1 MLNFFSI
8 INMCIKYSER
18 KQNILAGYKYS
29 SQLLSVTSHHWY
41 EHMHEKEKEKEEVTG
56 SSQFKLKVEVHI
68 YFLYHAHAHAHT
80 CNRLIWL
87 LSANYFQKG
96 RNSLQYTKFNTNR
109 QQRSD
114 LCESA
119 AWCPNMPA
127 VTHFPRVGPYTHKFG
142 WRAVCLSVYI
152 THLIQSTAEAT
163 SNRWF
168 RFWQFL
174 WFKNNVFFNEYLN
187 PTFTFSHF
195 TKILYLWYDNFYKDT

>member
-41 EHMHEKEKEKEEVTG
+41 EHMHEKEKEKEKGEVTG

-87 LSANYFQKG
+87 LSANYFQKEETRYNI
-96 RNSLQYTKFNTNR
+96 RNSIPTTF
-109 QQRSD
+109 RSVWKRRIMSKYASRD
-114 LCESA
+114 PFSTC
-119 AWCPNMPA
+119 
-127 VTHFPRVGPYTHKFG
+127 GPLH
-142 WRAVCLSVYI
+142 
-152 THLIQSTAEAT
+152 
-163 SNRWF
+163 
-168 RFWQFL
+168 
-174 WFKNNVFFNEYLN
+174 
-187 PTFTFSHF
+187 P
-195 TKILYLWYDNFYKDT
+195 